1 MNDAQRAVLTDD
13 ELAFGERIA
22 EQDLFYGT
30 DTKIVSGLL
39 AALADERIARAKA
52 EREAGVICE
61 DNKLLWKR
69 IADWRISIIA
79 TVMAADGGSDDQ
91 TPERLPVLVAKRIDA
106 AVQRVAALE
115 AENARLVVIVQ
126 RAIQWADWKR
136 GGVPGAG
143 RTWDAREADL
153 IAALA
158 PPAIAP

>member
-1 MNDAQRAVLTDD
+1 MNGGAVVLNDAQRAVLTD
-13 ELAFGERIA
+13 A
-22 EQDLFYGT
+22 EMNGRR
-30 DTKIVSGLL
+30 VASGLTLL
-39 AALADERIARAKA
+39 AALADERIAR
-52 EREAGVICE
+52 
-61 DNKLLWKR
+61 
-69 IADWRISIIA
+69 
-79 TVMAADGGSDDQ
+79 
-91 TPERLPVLVAKRIDA
+91 DA